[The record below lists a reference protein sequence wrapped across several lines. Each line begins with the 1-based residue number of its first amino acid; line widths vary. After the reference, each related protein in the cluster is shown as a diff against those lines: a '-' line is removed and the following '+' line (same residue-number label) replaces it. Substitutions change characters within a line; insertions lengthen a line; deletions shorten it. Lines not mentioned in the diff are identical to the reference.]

1 MSVESIALWHKR
13 ARPKPTHDDL
23 RVQIGC
29 HLEEVVEM
37 LDALD
42 FSDNWEYLIDELEIL
57 SYHLKEGNIDVTI
70 RDKVEL
76 LDALADQ
83 IVTAVGVGVCANMD
97 VVGGVDEVNL
107 SNWSKFDQFGN
118 PVFNEHG
125 KIAKSEFYRKP
136 ELRKFIEK

>member
-13 ARPKPTHDDL
+13 ARPKPTADDL

-37 LDALD
+37 LDALNIPHD
-42 FSDNWEYLIDELEIL
+42 WLSVVDSLESLADRIKDGRADVGIKD
-57 SYHLKEGNIDVTI
+57 KE
-70 RDKVEL
+70 RL
-76 LDALADQ
+76 LDAIADQ
-83 IVTAVGVGVCANMD
+83 IVTAVGVGICANMD

-136 ELRKFIEK
+136 DLKKFIEK